1 MVFSARPVDWKLG
14 SEPMAS
20 YYQMNDLPKKLQSK
34 IKIDFNMENT
44 IIFSSKTVFW
54 PKNKQLDLSKS
65 KFRDQYQ
72 SIIFYRNSSINLKI
86 PFRYLSSAT
95 SPILI
100 GEFRLM
106 ISIGDKN
113 TDGTTGSRD
122 MGAVKLVEKLFIDYK
137 ELNQI
142 DSIFMKIFVKE
153 IIDNELKTIFKGL
166 NNDNF
171 RKIRNQ
177 IGIQSKDHMGE
188 LLAEYGFHLKNIEV
202 KYKMTDK
209 EKIESRKSSL
219 ETDLDK
225 LEIDT
230 RQNAMD
236 AVKADSKLQG
246 VLTEKEQIR
255 IAKELVKRGKHRT
268 EIADKERQNE
278 LDTVELEAEIDL
290 EIMAVEG
297 EVKKIEI
304 SEIGKKISHDGEM
317 DRIKDKQSIKGREID
332 LEVNKK
338 REEMRI
344 ESDSVS
350 NKSADAIN
358 MTASGVP
365 ENIQRLVIGGKKY
378 GFTDIIN
385 PDLEKRIIAGEIHA
399 SQADDYIEGLD
410 IKLKDASNSTEM
422 QSDIYAALAIFH
434 RLRGNKND
442 SMNEAIK
449 KSLLLN
455 KNNAMALKCRL
466 DYMQK
471 KRPQMFHPLKLEKFR
486 NELID
491 FEKIAD
497 KILNV
502 DYFDD
507 EVKSEIKKMHIKT
520 VEVLSNDKELG
531 EIYRNKLNDEYYLDI

>member
-1 MVFSARPVDWKLG
+1 MVFSTRPVDWKLG

-44 IIFSSKTVFW
+44 ILFSSKTEFW

-106 ISIGDKN
+106 ISIGDKT

-153 IIDNELKTIFKGL
+153 ILDNELKTIFKGL
-166 NNDNF
+166 NSDNF

-177 IGIQSKDHMGE
+177 IEFQSKDHMGE
-188 LLAEYGFHLKNIEV
+188 LLAGYGFHLKNIEV

-268 EIADKERQNE
+268 EIADKERQIE

-297 EVKKIEI
+297 EVKQIEI
-304 SEIGKKISHDGEM
+304 SEIGKKISHDGEIN
-317 DRIKDKQSIKGREID
+317 RIKDKQSIKAREIE

-338 REEMRI
+338 REDLQTKVDAALQMQTGGI
-344 ESDSVS
+344 SV
-350 NKSADAIN
+350 DL
-358 MTASGVP
+358 
-365 ENIQRLVIGGKKY
+365 QRDILEVGGKKY

-399 SQADDYIEGLD
+399 SQADEYIEGLD
-410 IKLKDASNSTEM
+410 IKLKDASNSTEK

-486 NELID
+486 DELID
-491 FEKIAD
+491 FEEIAD

-507 EVKSEIKKMHIKT
+507 EIKDEVRRMHIKT

>member
-1 MVFSARPVDWKLG
+1 MVFSARPVDWKFG

-20 YYQMNDLPKKLQSK
+20 YYQMIDLPKKLQSK

-44 IIFSSKTVFW
+44 ILFSSKTEFW

-142 DSIFMKIFVKE
+142 NSIFMKIFVKE
-153 IIDNELKTIFKGL
+153 ILDDELKTIFKGL

-177 IGIQSKDHMGE
+177 IEIQSKDHMGE
-188 LLAEYGFHLKNIEV
+188 LLAAYGFHLKNIEV

-304 SEIGKKISHDGEM
+304 SEVGKKISHDGEM
-317 DRIKDKQSIKGREID
+317 DRIKDKQSIKAREIE
-332 LEVNKK
+332 LEENKK
-338 REEMRI
+338 REDLQRKVDAALQMQTGGI
-344 ESDSVS
+344 SV
-350 NKSADAIN
+350 DL
-358 MTASGVP
+358 
-365 ENIQRLVIGGKKY
+365 QRDILEVGGKKY

-410 IKLKDASNSTEM
+410 IKLKDASNSTEK

-486 NELID
+486 NELIE

>member
-20 YYQMNDLPKKLQSK
+20 HYQMNDLPKKLQSK

-44 IIFSSKTVFW
+44 ILFSSKTEFW

-106 ISIGDKN
+106 ISIGDKH

-122 MGAVKLVEKLFIDYK
+122 MGAVKLVEKLFTEYK

-142 DSIFMKIFVKE
+142 NSIFMKIFVKE
-153 IIDNELKTIFKGL
+153 ILDSELKTIFKGL

-177 IGIQSKDHMGE
+177 IEVQSKNHMGE
-188 LLAEYGFHLKNIEV
+188 LLATYGFHLKNIEV

-268 EIADKERQNE
+268 QIADKERQIE

-290 EIMAVEG
+290 EIMAVES

-304 SEIGKKISHDGEM
+304 SEIGKKISHDGKI
-317 DRIKDKQSIKGREID
+317 DRIKDKQSIKEREIELEEKRKRED
-332 LEVNKK
+332 LQRKVDAALKMQTGGISVDLQRDILEV
-338 REEMRI
+338 
-344 ESDSVS
+344 
-350 NKSADAIN
+350 
-358 MTASGVP
+358 
-365 ENIQRLVIGGKKY
+365 GGNKY

>member
-1 MVFSARPVDWKLG
+1 MVFSARPVDWKFG

-44 IIFSSKTVFW
+44 ILFSSKTEFW

-142 DSIFMKIFVKE
+142 NSIFMKIFVKE
-153 IIDNELKTIFKGL
+153 ILDDELKTIFKGL

-177 IGIQSKDHMGE
+177 IEIQSKDHMGE
-188 LLAEYGFHLKNIEV
+188 LLAAYGFHLKNIEV

-304 SEIGKKISHDGEM
+304 SEVGKKISHDGEM
-317 DRIKDKQSIKGREID
+317 DRIKDKQSIKAREIE
-332 LEVNKK
+332 LEENKK
-338 REEMRI
+338 REDLQRKVDAALKMQTGGI
-344 ESDSVS
+344 SV
-350 NKSADAIN
+350 DL
-358 MTASGVP
+358 
-365 ENIQRLVIGGKKY
+365 QRDILEVGGKKY

-410 IKLKDASNSTEM
+410 IKLKDASNSTEK

-486 NELID
+486 NELIE

>member
-1 MVFSARPVDWKLG
+1 
-14 SEPMAS
+14 
-20 YYQMNDLPKKLQSK
+20 
-34 IKIDFNMENT
+34 
-44 IIFSSKTVFW
+44 
-54 PKNKQLDLSKS
+54 
-65 KFRDQYQ
+65 
-72 SIIFYRNSSINLKI
+72 

-153 IIDNELKTIFKGL
+153 ILDNELKTIFKGL
-166 NNDNF
+166 NSDNF

-177 IGIQSKDHMGE
+177 IEFQSKDHMGE
-188 LLAEYGFHLKNIEV
+188 LLAGYGFHLKNIEV

-268 EIADKERQNE
+268 EIADKERQIE

-297 EVKKIEI
+297 EVKQIEI
-304 SEIGKKISHDGEM
+304 SEIGKKISHDGEIN
-317 DRIKDKQSIKGREID
+317 RIKDKQSIKAREIE

-338 REEMRI
+338 REDLQTKVDAALQMQTGGI
-344 ESDSVS
+344 SV
-350 NKSADAIN
+350 DL
-358 MTASGVP
+358 
-365 ENIQRLVIGGKKY
+365 QRDILEVGGKKY

-399 SQADDYIEGLD
+399 SQADEYIEGLD
-410 IKLKDASNSTEM
+410 IKLKDASNSTEK

-486 NELID
+486 DELID
-491 FEKIAD
+491 FEEIAD

-507 EVKSEIKKMHIKT
+507 EIKDEVRRMHIKT

>member
-1 MVFSARPVDWKLG
+1 MVFSARPVDWKFG

-20 YYQMNDLPKKLQSK
+20 YYQMIDLPKKLQSK

-44 IIFSSKTVFW
+44 ILFSSKTEFW

-122 MGAVKLVEKLFIDYK
+122 MGAVKLVEKLFIEYK

-142 DSIFMKIFVKE
+142 NSIFMKIFVKE
-153 IIDNELKTIFKGL
+153 ILDDELKTIFKGL

-177 IGIQSKDHMGE
+177 IEIQSKDHMGE
-188 LLAEYGFHLKNIEV
+188 LLAAYGFHLKNIEV

-304 SEIGKKISHDGEM
+304 SEVGKKISHDGEM
-317 DRIKDKQSIKGREID
+317 DRIKDKQSIKAREIE
-332 LEVNKK
+332 LEENKK
-338 REEMRI
+338 REDLQRKVDAALQMQTGGI
-344 ESDSVS
+344 SV
-350 NKSADAIN
+350 DL
-358 MTASGVP
+358 
-365 ENIQRLVIGGKKY
+365 QRDILEVGGKKY

-410 IKLKDASNSTEM
+410 IKLKDASNSTEK

>member
-44 IIFSSKTVFW
+44 ILFSSKTEFW

-122 MGAVKLVEKLFIDYK
+122 MGAVKLVEKLFTDYK

-142 DSIFMKIFVKE
+142 NSIFMKIFVKE
-153 IIDNELKTIFKGL
+153 ILDNELKTIFKGL

-177 IGIQSKDHMGE
+177 IEVQSKDHMGE
-188 LLAEYGFHLKNIEV
+188 LLAAYGFHLKNIEV

-268 EIADKERQNE
+268 QIADKERQIE

-290 EIMAVEG
+290 EIMAVES

-304 SEIGKKISHDGEM
+304 SEIGKKISHAGKI
-317 DRIKDKQSIKGREID
+317 DRIKDKQSIKEREIELEEKRKRED
-332 LEVNKK
+332 LQRKVDAALKMQTGGISVDLQRDILEV
-338 REEMRI
+338 
-344 ESDSVS
+344 
-350 NKSADAIN
+350 
-358 MTASGVP
+358 
-365 ENIQRLVIGGKKY
+365 GGNKY

-455 KNNAMALKCRL
+455 KNNAMALKCKL

>member
-1 MVFSARPVDWKLG
+1 MVFSARPVDWKFG

-44 IIFSSKTVFW
+44 ILFSSKTEFW

-122 MGAVKLVEKLFIDYK
+122 MGAVKLVEKLFIEYK

-142 DSIFMKIFVKE
+142 NSIFMKIFVKE
-153 IIDNELKTIFKGL
+153 ILDDELKTIFKGL

-177 IGIQSKDHMGE
+177 IEIQSKDHMGE
-188 LLAEYGFHLKNIEV
+188 LLAAYGFHLKNIEV

-304 SEIGKKISHDGEM
+304 SEVGKKISHDGEM
-317 DRIKDKQSIKGREID
+317 DRIKDKQSIKAREIE
-332 LEVNKK
+332 LEENKK
-338 REEMRI
+338 REDLQRKVDAALQMQTGGI
-344 ESDSVS
+344 SV
-350 NKSADAIN
+350 DL
-358 MTASGVP
+358 
-365 ENIQRLVIGGKKY
+365 QRDILEVGGKKY

-410 IKLKDASNSTEM
+410 IKIKDASNSTEK

-486 NELID
+486 NELIE

>member
-1 MVFSARPVDWKLG
+1 
-14 SEPMAS
+14 
-20 YYQMNDLPKKLQSK
+20 
-34 IKIDFNMENT
+34 
-44 IIFSSKTVFW
+44 
-54 PKNKQLDLSKS
+54 
-65 KFRDQYQ
+65 
-72 SIIFYRNSSINLKI
+72 
-86 PFRYLSSAT
+86 
-95 SPILI
+95 
-100 GEFRLM
+100 
-106 ISIGDKN
+106 
-113 TDGTTGSRD
+113 
-122 MGAVKLVEKLFIDYK
+122 
-137 ELNQI
+137 
-142 DSIFMKIFVKE
+142 
-153 IIDNELKTIFKGL
+153 
-166 NNDNF
+166 
-171 RKIRNQ
+171 
-177 IGIQSKDHMGE
+177 
-188 LLAEYGFHLKNIEV
+188 
-202 KYKMTDK
+202 
-209 EKIESRKSSL
+209 
-219 ETDLDK
+219 
-225 LEIDT
+225 
-230 RQNAMD
+230 
-236 AVKADSKLQG
+236 
-246 VLTEKEQIR
+246 
-255 IAKELVKRGKHRT
+255 
-268 EIADKERQNE
+268 
-278 LDTVELEAEIDL
+278 
-290 EIMAVEG
+290 MAVES

-304 SEIGKKISHDGEM
+304 SEIGKKISHAGKI
-317 DRIKDKQSIKGREID
+317 DRIKDKQSIKEREIELEEKRKRED
-332 LEVNKK
+332 LQRKVDAALKMQTGGISVDLQRDILEV
-338 REEMRI
+338 
-344 ESDSVS
+344 
-350 NKSADAIN
+350 
-358 MTASGVP
+358 
-365 ENIQRLVIGGKKY
+365 GGNKY

-497 KILNV
+497 KIMNV

>member
-1 MVFSARPVDWKLG
+1 MVFSSRPVDWKLG

-44 IIFSSKTVFW
+44 ILFSSKTEFW

-142 DSIFMKIFVKE
+142 NSIFMKIFVKE
-153 IIDNELKTIFKGL
+153 ILDNELKTIFKGL

-177 IGIQSKDHMGE
+177 IEVQSKDHMGE
-188 LLAEYGFHLKNIEV
+188 LLAAYGFHLKNIEV

-268 EIADKERQNE
+268 QIADKERQIE

-290 EIMAVEG
+290 EIMAVES

-304 SEIGKKISHDGEM
+304 SEIGKKISHDGKM
-317 DRIKDKQSIKGREID
+317 DRIKDKQSIKEREIELEEKRKRED
-332 LEVNKK
+332 LQRKVDAALKMQTGGISVDLQRDILEV
-338 REEMRI
+338 
-344 ESDSVS
+344 
-350 NKSADAIN
+350 
-358 MTASGVP
+358 
-365 ENIQRLVIGGKKY
+365 GGNKY

>member
-1 MVFSARPVDWKLG
+1 MVFSTRPVDWKLG

-44 IIFSSKTVFW
+44 ILFSSKTEFW

-153 IIDNELKTIFKGL
+153 ILDNELKTIFKGL
-166 NNDNF
+166 NSDNF

-177 IGIQSKDHMGE
+177 IEFQSKDHMGE
-188 LLAEYGFHLKNIEV
+188 LLAGYGFHLKNIEV

-268 EIADKERQNE
+268 EIADKERQIE

-297 EVKKIEI
+297 EVKQIEI
-304 SEIGKKISHDGEM
+304 SEIGKKISHDGEIN
-317 DRIKDKQSIKGREID
+317 RIKDKQSIKAREIE

-338 REEMRI
+338 REDLQRKVDAALQMQTGGI
-344 ESDSVS
+344 SV
-350 NKSADAIN
+350 DL
-358 MTASGVP
+358 
-365 ENIQRLVIGGKKY
+365 QRDILEVGGKKY

-399 SQADDYIEGLD
+399 SQADEYIEGLD
-410 IKLKDASNSTEM
+410 IKLKDASNSTEK

-486 NELID
+486 DELID
-491 FEKIAD
+491 FEEIAD

-507 EVKSEIKKMHIKT
+507 EIKDEVRRMHIKT

>member
-1 MVFSARPVDWKLG
+1 
-14 SEPMAS
+14 
-20 YYQMNDLPKKLQSK
+20 
-34 IKIDFNMENT
+34 
-44 IIFSSKTVFW
+44 
-54 PKNKQLDLSKS
+54 
-65 KFRDQYQ
+65 
-72 SIIFYRNSSINLKI
+72 
-86 PFRYLSSAT
+86 
-95 SPILI
+95 
-100 GEFRLM
+100 
-106 ISIGDKN
+106 
-113 TDGTTGSRD
+113 
-122 MGAVKLVEKLFIDYK
+122 
-137 ELNQI
+137 
-142 DSIFMKIFVKE
+142 MKIFVKE
-153 IIDNELKTIFKGL
+153 ILDNELKTIFKGL

-177 IGIQSKDHMGE
+177 IEVQSKDHMGE
-188 LLAEYGFHLKNIEV
+188 LLAAYGFHLKNIEV

-268 EIADKERQNE
+268 QIADKERQIE

-290 EIMAVEG
+290 EIMAVES

-304 SEIGKKISHDGEM
+304 SEIGKKISHDGKI
-317 DRIKDKQSIKGREID
+317 DRIKDKQSIKEREIELEEKRKRED
-332 LEVNKK
+332 LQRKVDAALKMQTGGISVDLQRDILEV
-338 REEMRI
+338 
-344 ESDSVS
+344 
-350 NKSADAIN
+350 
-358 MTASGVP
+358 
-365 ENIQRLVIGGKKY
+365 GGNKY

-442 SMNEAIK
+442 AMNEAIK

-520 VEVLSNDKELG
+520 IEVLSNDKELG

>member
-1 MVFSARPVDWKLG
+1 MVFSARPVDWKFG

-44 IIFSSKTVFW
+44 ILFSSKTEFW

-142 DSIFMKIFVKE
+142 NSIFMKIFVKE
-153 IIDNELKTIFKGL
+153 ILDNELKTIFKGL

-177 IGIQSKDHMGE
+177 IEIQSKDHMGE
-188 LLAEYGFHLKNIEV
+188 LLAAYGFHLKNIEV

-304 SEIGKKISHDGEM
+304 SEVGKKISHDGEM
-317 DRIKDKQSIKGREID
+317 DRIKDKQSIKAREIE
-332 LEVNKK
+332 LEENKK
-338 REEMRI
+338 REDLQRKVDAALKMQTGGI
-344 ESDSVS
+344 SV
-350 NKSADAIN
+350 DL
-358 MTASGVP
+358 
-365 ENIQRLVIGGKKY
+365 QRDILEVGGKKY

-410 IKLKDASNSTEM
+410 IKLKDASNSTEK

>member
-20 YYQMNDLPKKLQSK
+20 HYQMNDLPKKLQSK

-44 IIFSSKTVFW
+44 ILFSSKTEFW

-106 ISIGDKN
+106 ISIGDKH

-122 MGAVKLVEKLFIDYK
+122 MGAVKLVEKLFIEYK

-142 DSIFMKIFVKE
+142 NSIFMKIFVKE
-153 IIDNELKTIFKGL
+153 ILDSELKTIFKGL

-177 IGIQSKDHMGE
+177 IEIQSKDHMGE
-188 LLAEYGFHLKNIEV
+188 LLAAYGFHLKNIEV

-255 IAKELVKRGKHRT
+255 IAKELVKRGRHRT

-304 SEIGKKISHDGEM
+304 SEVGKKISHDGEM
-317 DRIKDKQSIKGREID
+317 DRIKDKQSIKAREIE
-332 LEVNKK
+332 LEENKK
-338 REEMRI
+338 REDLQRKVDAALKMQTGGI
-344 ESDSVS
+344 SV
-350 NKSADAIN
+350 DL
-358 MTASGVP
+358 
-365 ENIQRLVIGGKKY
+365 QRDILEVGGKKY

-410 IKLKDASNSTEM
+410 IKIKDASNSTEK

>member
-1 MVFSARPVDWKLG
+1 MVFSARPVDWKFG

-44 IIFSSKTVFW
+44 ILFSSKTEFW

-122 MGAVKLVEKLFIDYK
+122 MGAVKLVEKLFIEYK

-142 DSIFMKIFVKE
+142 NSIFMKIFVKE
-153 IIDNELKTIFKGL
+153 ILDDELKTIFKGL

-177 IGIQSKDHMGE
+177 IEIQSKDHMGE
-188 LLAEYGFHLKNIEV
+188 LLAAYGFHLKNIEV

-304 SEIGKKISHDGEM
+304 SEVGKKISHDGEM
-317 DRIKDKQSIKGREID
+317 DRIKDKQSIKAREIE
-332 LEVNKK
+332 LEENKK
-338 REEMRI
+338 REDLQRKVDAALQMQTGGI
-344 ESDSVS
+344 SV
-350 NKSADAIN
+350 DL
-358 MTASGVP
+358 
-365 ENIQRLVIGGKKY
+365 QRDILEVGGKKY

-410 IKLKDASNSTEM
+410 IKLKDASNSTEK

-486 NELID
+486 NELIE

>member
-1 MVFSARPVDWKLG
+1 MVFSARLVDWKLG

-44 IIFSSKTVFW
+44 ILFSSKTEFW

-106 ISIGDKN
+106 ISIGDKH

-122 MGAVKLVEKLFIDYK
+122 MGAVKLVEKLFTDYK

-142 DSIFMKIFVKE
+142 NSIFMKIFVKE
-153 IIDNELKTIFKGL
+153 ILDNELKTIFKGL

-177 IGIQSKDHMGE
+177 IEVQSKDHMGE
-188 LLAEYGFHLKNIEV
+188 LLAAYGFHLKNIEV

-268 EIADKERQNE
+268 QIADKERQIE

-290 EIMAVEG
+290 EIMAVES

-304 SEIGKKISHDGEM
+304 SEIGKKISHDGKI
-317 DRIKDKQSIKGREID
+317 DRIKDKQSIKEREIELEEQRKRED
-332 LEVNKK
+332 LQRKVDAALKMQTGGISVDLQRDILEV
-338 REEMRI
+338 
-344 ESDSVS
+344 
-350 NKSADAIN
+350 
-358 MTASGVP
+358 
-365 ENIQRLVIGGKKY
+365 GGNKY

-442 SMNEAIK
+442 AMNEAIK

-520 VEVLSNDKELG
+520 IEVLSNDKELG

>member
-1 MVFSARPVDWKLG
+1 MVFSARPVDWKFG

-44 IIFSSKTVFW
+44 ILFSSKTEFW

-142 DSIFMKIFVKE
+142 NSIFMKIFVKE
-153 IIDNELKTIFKGL
+153 ILDDELKTIFKGL

-177 IGIQSKDHMGE
+177 IEIQSKDHMGE
-188 LLAEYGFHLKNIEV
+188 LLAAYGFHLKNIEV

-304 SEIGKKISHDGEM
+304 SEVGKKISHDGEM
-317 DRIKDKQSIKGREID
+317 DRIKDKQSIKAREIE
-332 LEVNKK
+332 LEENKK
-338 REEMRI
+338 REDLQRKVDAALQMQTGGI
-344 ESDSVS
+344 SV
-350 NKSADAIN
+350 DL
-358 MTASGVP
+358 
-365 ENIQRLVIGGKKY
+365 QRDILEVGGKKY

-410 IKLKDASNSTEM
+410 IKLKDASNSTEK

>member
-1 MVFSARPVDWKLG
+1 MVFSARPVDWKFG

-44 IIFSSKTVFW
+44 ILFSSKTEFW

-122 MGAVKLVEKLFIDYK
+122 MGAVKLVEKLFIEYK

-142 DSIFMKIFVKE
+142 NSIFMKIFVKE
-153 IIDNELKTIFKGL
+153 ILDNELKTIFKGL

-177 IGIQSKDHMGE
+177 IEIQSKDHMGE
-188 LLAEYGFHLKNIEV
+188 LLAAYGFHLKNIEV

-304 SEIGKKISHDGEM
+304 SEVGKKISHDGEM
-317 DRIKDKQSIKGREID
+317 DRIKDKQSIKAREIE
-332 LEVNKK
+332 LEENKK
-338 REEMRI
+338 REDLQRKVDAALQMQTGGI
-344 ESDSVS
+344 SV
-350 NKSADAIN
+350 DL
-358 MTASGVP
+358 
-365 ENIQRLVIGGKKY
+365 QRDILEVGGKKY

-410 IKLKDASNSTEM
+410 IKIKDASNSTEK

-486 NELID
+486 NELIE

>member
-1 MVFSARPVDWKLG
+1 MVFSSRPVDWKLG

-44 IIFSSKTVFW
+44 ILFSSKTEFW

-142 DSIFMKIFVKE
+142 NSIFMKIFVKE
-153 IIDNELKTIFKGL
+153 ILDNELKTIFKGL

-177 IGIQSKDHMGE
+177 IEVQSKDHMGE
-188 LLAEYGFHLKNIEV
+188 LLAAYGFHLKNIEV

-268 EIADKERQNE
+268 QIADKERQIE

-290 EIMAVEG
+290 EIMAVES

-304 SEIGKKISHDGEM
+304 SEIGKKISHDGKM
-317 DRIKDKQSIKGREID
+317 DRIKDKQSIKEREIELEEQRKRED
-332 LEVNKK
+332 LQRKVDAALKMQTGGISVDLQRDILEV
-338 REEMRI
+338 
-344 ESDSVS
+344 
-350 NKSADAIN
+350 
-358 MTASGVP
+358 
-365 ENIQRLVIGGKKY
+365 GGNKY

-491 FEKIAD
+491 FEKIAH

-507 EVKSEIKKMHIKT
+507 GVKSEIKKMHIKT

>member
-1 MVFSARPVDWKLG
+1 MVFSARPVDWKFG

-44 IIFSSKTVFW
+44 ILFSSKTEFW

-122 MGAVKLVEKLFIDYK
+122 MGAVKLVEKMFIEYK

-142 DSIFMKIFVKE
+142 NSIFMKIFVKE
-153 IIDNELKTIFKGL
+153 ILDDELKTIFKGL

-177 IGIQSKDHMGE
+177 IEIQSKDHMGE
-188 LLAEYGFHLKNIEV
+188 LLAAYGFHLKNIEV

-268 EIADKERQNE
+268 QIADKERQIE

-290 EIMAVEG
+290 EIMAVES

-304 SEIGKKISHDGEM
+304 SEVGKKISHDGEM
-317 DRIKDKQSIKGREID
+317 DRIKDKQSIKAREIE
-332 LEVNKK
+332 LEENKK
-338 REEMRI
+338 REDLQRKVDAALQMQTGGI
-344 ESDSVS
+344 SV
-350 NKSADAIN
+350 DL
-358 MTASGVP
+358 
-365 ENIQRLVIGGKKY
+365 QRDILEVGGKKY

-410 IKLKDASNSTEM
+410 IKIKDASNSTEK

>member
-1 MVFSARPVDWKLG
+1 MVFSARLVDWKLG

-44 IIFSSKTVFW
+44 ILFSSKTEFW

-106 ISIGDKN
+106 ISIGDKH

-122 MGAVKLVEKLFIDYK
+122 MGAVKLVEKLFTDYK

-142 DSIFMKIFVKE
+142 NSIFMKIFVKE
-153 IIDNELKTIFKGL
+153 ILDNELKTIFKGL

-177 IGIQSKDHMGE
+177 IEVQSKDHMGE
-188 LLAEYGFHLKNIEV
+188 LLAAYGFHLKNIEV

-268 EIADKERQNE
+268 QIADKERQIE

-290 EIMAVEG
+290 EIMAVES

-304 SEIGKKISHDGEM
+304 SEIGKKISHDGKI
-317 DRIKDKQSIKGREID
+317 DRIKDKQSIKEREIELEEKRKRED
-332 LEVNKK
+332 LQRKVDAALKMQTGGISVDLQRDILEV
-338 REEMRI
+338 
-344 ESDSVS
+344 
-350 NKSADAIN
+350 
-358 MTASGVP
+358 
-365 ENIQRLVIGGKKY
+365 GGNKY

-442 SMNEAIK
+442 AMNEAIK

-520 VEVLSNDKELG
+520 IEVLSNDKELG

>member
-1 MVFSARPVDWKLG
+1 MVFSTRPVDWKLG
-14 SEPMAS
+14 SEPVAS

-44 IIFSSKTVFW
+44 ILFSSKTEFW

-153 IIDNELKTIFKGL
+153 ILDNELKTIFKGL
-166 NNDNF
+166 NSDNF

-177 IGIQSKDHMGE
+177 IEFQSKDHMGE
-188 LLAEYGFHLKNIEV
+188 LLAGYGFHLKNIEV

-268 EIADKERQNE
+268 EIADKERQIE

-297 EVKKIEI
+297 EVKQIEI
-304 SEIGKKISHDGEM
+304 SEIGKKISHDGEIN
-317 DRIKDKQSIKGREID
+317 RIKDKQSIKAREIE

-338 REEMRI
+338 REDLQTKVDAALQMQTGGI
-344 ESDSVS
+344 SV
-350 NKSADAIN
+350 DL
-358 MTASGVP
+358 
-365 ENIQRLVIGGKKY
+365 QRDILEVGGKKY

-399 SQADDYIEGLD
+399 SQADEYIEGLD
-410 IKLKDASNSTEM
+410 IKLKDASNSTEK

-486 NELID
+486 DELID
-491 FEKIAD
+491 FEEIAD

-507 EVKSEIKKMHIKT
+507 EIKDEVRRMHIKT

>member
-1 MVFSARPVDWKLG
+1 MVFSARPVDWKFG

-44 IIFSSKTVFW
+44 ILFSSKTEFW

-122 MGAVKLVEKLFIDYK
+122 MGAVKLVEKLFIEYK

-142 DSIFMKIFVKE
+142 NSIFMKIFVKE
-153 IIDNELKTIFKGL
+153 ILDNELKTIFKGL

-177 IGIQSKDHMGE
+177 IEIQSKDHMGE
-188 LLAEYGFHLKNIEV
+188 LLAAYGFHLKNIEV

-304 SEIGKKISHDGEM
+304 SEVGKKISHDGEM
-317 DRIKDKQSIKGREID
+317 DRIKDKQSIKAREIE
-332 LEVNKK
+332 LEENKK
-338 REEMRI
+338 REDLQRKVDAALQMQTGGI
-344 ESDSVS
+344 SV
-350 NKSADAIN
+350 DL
-358 MTASGVP
+358 
-365 ENIQRLVIGGKKY
+365 QRDILEVGGKKY

-410 IKLKDASNSTEM
+410 IKLKDASNSTEK

>member
-1 MVFSARPVDWKLG
+1 MVFSARLVDWKLG

-44 IIFSSKTVFW
+44 ILFSSKTEFW

-106 ISIGDKN
+106 ISIGDKH

-122 MGAVKLVEKLFIDYK
+122 MGAVKLVEKLFTDYK

-142 DSIFMKIFVKE
+142 NSIFMKIFVKE
-153 IIDNELKTIFKGL
+153 ILDNELKTIFKGL

-177 IGIQSKDHMGE
+177 IEVQSKDHMGE
-188 LLAEYGFHLKNIEV
+188 LLAAYGFHLKNIEV

-268 EIADKERQNE
+268 QIADKERQIE
-278 LDTVELEAEIDL
+278 LDSVELEAEIDL
-290 EIMAVEG
+290 EIMAVES

-304 SEIGKKISHDGEM
+304 SEIGKKISHDGKI
-317 DRIKDKQSIKGREID
+317 DRIKDKQSIKEREIELEEKRKRED
-332 LEVNKK
+332 LQRKVDAALKMQTGGISVDLQRDILEV
-338 REEMRI
+338 
-344 ESDSVS
+344 
-350 NKSADAIN
+350 
-358 MTASGVP
+358 
-365 ENIQRLVIGGKKY
+365 GGNKY

-410 IKLKDASNSTEM
+410 IKLKDASNSPEM

-442 SMNEAIK
+442 AMNEAIK

-520 VEVLSNDKELG
+520 IEVLSNDKEFG

>member
-1 MVFSARPVDWKLG
+1 MVFSARPVDWKFG

-20 YYQMNDLPKKLQSK
+20 YYQMIDLPKKLQSK

-44 IIFSSKTVFW
+44 ILFSSKTEFW

-122 MGAVKLVEKLFIDYK
+122 MGAVKLVEKLFIEYK

-142 DSIFMKIFVKE
+142 NSIFMKIFVKE
-153 IIDNELKTIFKGL
+153 ILDDELKTIFKGL

-177 IGIQSKDHMGE
+177 IEIQSKDHMGE
-188 LLAEYGFHLKNIEV
+188 LLAAYGFHLKNIEV

-255 IAKELVKRGKHRT
+255 IAKELVKRGRHRT

-304 SEIGKKISHDGEM
+304 SEVGKKISHDGEM
-317 DRIKDKQSIKGREID
+317 DRIKDKQSIKAREIE
-332 LEVNKK
+332 LEENKK
-338 REEMRI
+338 REDLQRKVDAALQMQTGGI
-344 ESDSVS
+344 SV
-350 NKSADAIN
+350 DL
-358 MTASGVP
+358 
-365 ENIQRLVIGGKKY
+365 QRDILEVGGKKY

-410 IKLKDASNSTEM
+410 IKLKDASNSTEK

>member
-34 IKIDFNMENT
+34 IKIDFNMEN
-44 IIFSSKTVFW
+44 IILFSSKTEFW

-122 MGAVKLVEKLFIDYK
+122 MGAVKLVEKLFIDYN

-153 IIDNELKTIFKGL
+153 ILDNELKTIFKGL
-166 NNDNF
+166 KNDNF

-177 IGIQSKDHMGE
+177 IEIQSKDHMGE
-188 LLAEYGFHLKNIEV
+188 ILARYGFHLKNIEV

-219 ETDLDK
+219 DTDLDK

-246 VLTEKEQIR
+246 VLTVKEQIR

-268 EIADKERQNE
+268 GIADKERQIE

-297 EVKKIEI
+297 VVKKIEI
-304 SEIGKKISHDGEM
+304 SEIGKKISHDREVE
-317 DRIKDKQSIKGREID
+317 RIKDKQSIKAREVE

-338 REEMRI
+338 REDLQRKVDAALQMQTGGI
-344 ESDSVS
+344 SV
-350 NKSADAIN
+350 DL
-358 MTASGVP
+358 
-365 ENIQRLVIGGKKY
+365 QRDILEVGGKKY

-399 SQADDYIEGLD
+399 SQADEYIEGLD
-410 IKLKDASNSTEM
+410 IKLKDASNSTEK

-486 NELID
+486 DELID
-491 FEKIAD
+491 FEEIAD

-507 EVKSEIKKMHIKT
+507 EIKSEIKKMHIKT

-531 EIYRNKLNDEYYLDI
+531 EIYRNKLNSEYYLDI

>member
-1 MVFSARPVDWKLG
+1 MVFSARLVDWKLG

-44 IIFSSKTVFW
+44 ILFSSKTEFW
-54 PKNKQLDLSKS
+54 PKNKQLDLSKP

-106 ISIGDKN
+106 ISIGDKH

-122 MGAVKLVEKLFIDYK
+122 MGAVKLVEKLFTDYK

-142 DSIFMKIFVKE
+142 NSIFMKIFVKE
-153 IIDNELKTIFKGL
+153 ILDNELKTIFKGL

-177 IGIQSKDHMGE
+177 IEVQSKDHMGE
-188 LLAEYGFHLKNIEV
+188 LLAAYGFHLKNIEV

-268 EIADKERQNE
+268 QIADKERQIE
-278 LDTVELEAEIDL
+278 LDSVELEAEIDL
-290 EIMAVEG
+290 EIMAVES

-304 SEIGKKISHDGEM
+304 SEIGKKISHDGKI
-317 DRIKDKQSIKGREID
+317 DRIKDKQSIKEREIELEEKRKRED
-332 LEVNKK
+332 LQRKVDAALKMQTGGISVDLQRDILEV
-338 REEMRI
+338 
-344 ESDSVS
+344 
-350 NKSADAIN
+350 
-358 MTASGVP
+358 
-365 ENIQRLVIGGKKY
+365 GGNKY

-410 IKLKDASNSTEM
+410 IKLKDASNSPEM

-442 SMNEAIK
+442 AMNEAIK

-520 VEVLSNDKELG
+520 IEVLSNDKEFG

>member
-1 MVFSARPVDWKLG
+1 
-14 SEPMAS
+14 
-20 YYQMNDLPKKLQSK
+20 
-34 IKIDFNMENT
+34 
-44 IIFSSKTVFW
+44 
-54 PKNKQLDLSKS
+54 
-65 KFRDQYQ
+65 
-72 SIIFYRNSSINLKI
+72 
-86 PFRYLSSAT
+86 
-95 SPILI
+95 
-100 GEFRLM
+100 
-106 ISIGDKN
+106 
-113 TDGTTGSRD
+113 
-122 MGAVKLVEKLFIDYK
+122 
-137 ELNQI
+137 
-142 DSIFMKIFVKE
+142 
-153 IIDNELKTIFKGL
+153 
-166 NNDNF
+166 
-171 RKIRNQ
+171 
-177 IGIQSKDHMGE
+177 
-188 LLAEYGFHLKNIEV
+188 
-202 KYKMTDK
+202 MTDK

-268 EIADKERQNE
+268 QIADKERQIE

-290 EIMAVEG
+290 EIMAVES

-304 SEIGKKISHDGEM
+304 SEIGKKISHDGKI
-317 DRIKDKQSIKGREID
+317 DRIKDKQSIKEREIELEEKRKRED
-332 LEVNKK
+332 LQRKVDAALKMQTGGISVDLQRDILEV
-338 REEMRI
+338 
-344 ESDSVS
+344 
-350 NKSADAIN
+350 
-358 MTASGVP
+358 
-365 ENIQRLVIGGKKY
+365 GGNKY

>member
-1 MVFSARPVDWKLG
+1 MVFSARPVDWKFG

-44 IIFSSKTVFW
+44 ILFSSKTEFW

-122 MGAVKLVEKLFIDYK
+122 MGAVKLVEKLFIEYK

-142 DSIFMKIFVKE
+142 NSIFMKIFVKE
-153 IIDNELKTIFKGL
+153 ILDDELKTIFKGL

-177 IGIQSKDHMGE
+177 IEVQSKDHMGE
-188 LLAEYGFHLKNIEV
+188 LLAAYGFHLKNIEV

-255 IAKELVKRGKHRT
+255 IAKELVKRGRHRT

-304 SEIGKKISHDGEM
+304 SEVGKKISHDGEM
-317 DRIKDKQSIKGREID
+317 DRIKDKQSIKAREIE
-332 LEVNKK
+332 LEENKK
-338 REEMRI
+338 REDLQRKVDAALQMQTGGI
-344 ESDSVS
+344 SV
-350 NKSADAIN
+350 DL
-358 MTASGVP
+358 
-365 ENIQRLVIGGKKY
+365 QRDILEVGGKKY

-410 IKLKDASNSTEM
+410 IKIKDASNSTEK

>member
-1 MVFSARPVDWKLG
+1 MVFSARPVDWKFG

-44 IIFSSKTVFW
+44 ILFSSKTEFW

-122 MGAVKLVEKLFIDYK
+122 MGAVKLVEKLFIEYK

-142 DSIFMKIFVKE
+142 NSIFMKIFVKE
-153 IIDNELKTIFKGL
+153 ILDDELKTIFKGL

-177 IGIQSKDHMGE
+177 IEIQSKDHMGE
-188 LLAEYGFHLKNIEV
+188 LLAAYGFHLKNIEV

-304 SEIGKKISHDGEM
+304 SEVGKKISHDGEM
-317 DRIKDKQSIKGREID
+317 DRIKDKQSIKAREIE
-332 LEVNKK
+332 LEENKK
-338 REEMRI
+338 REDLQRKVDAALQMQTGGI
-344 ESDSVS
+344 SV
-350 NKSADAIN
+350 DL
-358 MTASGVP
+358 
-365 ENIQRLVIGGKKY
+365 QRDILEVGGKKY

-410 IKLKDASNSTEM
+410 IKLKDASNSTEK

>member
-1 MVFSARPVDWKLG
+1 MVFSSRPVDWKLG

-44 IIFSSKTVFW
+44 ILFSSKTEFW

-142 DSIFMKIFVKE
+142 NSIFMKIFVKE
-153 IIDNELKTIFKGL
+153 ILDNELKTIFKGL

-177 IGIQSKDHMGE
+177 IEVQSKDHMGE
-188 LLAEYGFHLKNIEV
+188 LLAAYGFHLKNIEV

-268 EIADKERQNE
+268 QIADKERQIE

-290 EIMAVEG
+290 EIMAVES

-304 SEIGKKISHDGEM
+304 SEIGKKISHDGKM
-317 DRIKDKQSIKGREID
+317 DRIKDKQSIKEREIELEEKRKRED
-332 LEVNKK
+332 LQRKVDAALKMQTGGISVDLQRDILEV
-338 REEMRI
+338 
-344 ESDSVS
+344 
-350 NKSADAIN
+350 
-358 MTASGVP
+358 
-365 ENIQRLVIGGKKY
+365 GGNKY

-507 EVKSEIKKMHIKT
+507 GVKSEIKKMHIKT

>member
-1 MVFSARPVDWKLG
+1 MVFSARPVDWKFG

-44 IIFSSKTVFW
+44 ILFSSKTEFW

-122 MGAVKLVEKLFIDYK
+122 MGAVKLVEKLFIEYK

-142 DSIFMKIFVKE
+142 NSIFMKIFVKE
-153 IIDNELKTIFKGL
+153 ILDNELKTIFKGL

-177 IGIQSKDHMGE
+177 IEIQSKDHMGE
-188 LLAEYGFHLKNIEV
+188 LLAAYGFHLKNIEV

-304 SEIGKKISHDGEM
+304 SEVGKKISHEGEM
-317 DRIKDKQSIKGREID
+317 DRIKDKQSIKAREIE
-332 LEVNKK
+332 LEENKK
-338 REEMRI
+338 REDLQRKVDAALKMQTGGI
-344 ESDSVS
+344 SV
-350 NKSADAIN
+350 DL
-358 MTASGVP
+358 
-365 ENIQRLVIGGKKY
+365 QRDILEVGGKKY

-410 IKLKDASNSTEM
+410 IKIKDASNSTEK

>member
-1 MVFSARPVDWKLG
+1 MVFSARLVDWKLG

-44 IIFSSKTVFW
+44 ILFSSKTEFW

-106 ISIGDKN
+106 ISIGDKH

-122 MGAVKLVEKLFIDYK
+122 MGAVKLVEKLFTDYK

-142 DSIFMKIFVKE
+142 NSIFMKIFVKE
-153 IIDNELKTIFKGL
+153 ILDNELKTIFKGL

-177 IGIQSKDHMGE
+177 IEVQSKDHMGE
-188 LLAEYGFHLKNIEV
+188 LLAAYGFHLKNIEV

-268 EIADKERQNE
+268 QIADKERQIE

-290 EIMAVEG
+290 EIMAVES

-304 SEIGKKISHDGEM
+304 SEIGKKISHDGKI
-317 DRIKDKQSIKGREID
+317 DRIKDKQSIKEREIELEEKRKRED
-332 LEVNKK
+332 LQRKVDAALKMQTGGISVDLQRDILEV
-338 REEMRI
+338 
-344 ESDSVS
+344 
-350 NKSADAIN
+350 
-358 MTASGVP
+358 
-365 ENIQRLVIGGKKY
+365 GGNKY

-520 VEVLSNDKELG
+520 IEVLSNDKELG

>member
-20 YYQMNDLPKKLQSK
+20 HYQMNDLPKKLQSK

-44 IIFSSKTVFW
+44 ILFSSKTEFW

-106 ISIGDKN
+106 ISIGDKH

-122 MGAVKLVEKLFIDYK
+122 MGAVKLVEKLFTDYK

-142 DSIFMKIFVKE
+142 NSIFMKIFVKE
-153 IIDNELKTIFKGL
+153 ILDSELKTIFKGL

-177 IGIQSKDHMGE
+177 IEVQSKNHMGE
-188 LLAEYGFHLKNIEV
+188 LLATYGFHLKNIEV

-268 EIADKERQNE
+268 QIADKERQIE

-290 EIMAVEG
+290 EIMAVES

-304 SEIGKKISHDGEM
+304 SEIGKKISHDGKI
-317 DRIKDKQSIKGREID
+317 DRIKDKQSIKEREIELEEKRKRED
-332 LEVNKK
+332 LQRKVDAALKMQTGGISVDLQRDILEV
-338 REEMRI
+338 
-344 ESDSVS
+344 
-350 NKSADAIN
+350 
-358 MTASGVP
+358 
-365 ENIQRLVIGGKKY
+365 GGNKY

>member
-44 IIFSSKTVFW
+44 ILFSSKTEFW

-106 ISIGDKN
+106 ISIGDKH

-122 MGAVKLVEKLFIDYK
+122 MGAVKLVEKLFTDYK

-142 DSIFMKIFVKE
+142 NSIFMKIFVKE
-153 IIDNELKTIFKGL
+153 ILDNELKTIFKGL

-177 IGIQSKDHMGE
+177 IEVQSKDHMGE
-188 LLAEYGFHLKNIEV
+188 LLAAYGFHLKNIEV

-268 EIADKERQNE
+268 QIADKERQIE

-290 EIMAVEG
+290 EIMAVES

-304 SEIGKKISHDGEM
+304 SEIGKKISHAGKI
-317 DRIKDKQSIKGREID
+317 DRIKDKQSIKEREIELEEKRKRED
-332 LEVNKK
+332 LQRKVDAALKMQTGGISVDLQRDILEV
-338 REEMRI
+338 
-344 ESDSVS
+344 
-350 NKSADAIN
+350 
-358 MTASGVP
+358 
-365 ENIQRLVIGGKKY
+365 GGNKY

-455 KNNAMALKCRL
+455 KNNAMALKCKL

>member
-1 MVFSARPVDWKLG
+1 MVFSARLVDWKLG

-44 IIFSSKTVFW
+44 ILFSSKTEFW

-106 ISIGDKN
+106 ISIGDKH

-122 MGAVKLVEKLFIDYK
+122 MGAVKLVEKLFTDYK

-142 DSIFMKIFVKE
+142 NSIFMKIFVKE
-153 IIDNELKTIFKGL
+153 ILDNELKTIFKGL

-177 IGIQSKDHMGE
+177 IEVQSKDHMGE
-188 LLAEYGFHLKNIEV
+188 LLAAYGFHLKNIEV

-268 EIADKERQNE
+268 QIADKERQIE

-290 EIMAVEG
+290 EIMAVES

-304 SEIGKKISHDGEM
+304 SEIGKKISHDGKI
-317 DRIKDKQSIKGREID
+317 DRIKDKQSIKEREIELEEKRKRED
-332 LEVNKK
+332 LQRKVDAALKMQTGGISVDLQRDILEV
-338 REEMRI
+338 
-344 ESDSVS
+344 
-350 NKSADAIN
+350 
-358 MTASGVP
+358 
-365 ENIQRLVIGGKKY
+365 GGNKY

-442 SMNEAIK
+442 AMNEAIK

-507 EVKSEIKKMHIKT
+507 EVKSEIKKIHIKT
-520 VEVLSNDKELG
+520 IEVLSNDKELG

>member
-1 MVFSARPVDWKLG
+1 MVFSARPVDWKFG

-44 IIFSSKTVFW
+44 ILFSSKTEFW

-122 MGAVKLVEKLFIDYK
+122 MGAVKLVEKLFIEYK

-142 DSIFMKIFVKE
+142 NSIFMKIFVKE
-153 IIDNELKTIFKGL
+153 ILDDELKTIFKGL

-177 IGIQSKDHMGE
+177 IEIQSKDHMGE
-188 LLAEYGFHLKNIEV
+188 LLAAYGFHLKNIEV

-304 SEIGKKISHDGEM
+304 SEVGKKISHDGEM
-317 DRIKDKQSIKGREID
+317 DRIKDKQSIKAREIE
-332 LEVNKK
+332 LEENKK
-338 REEMRI
+338 REDLQRKVDAALKMQTGGI
-344 ESDSVS
+344 SV
-350 NKSADAIN
+350 DL
-358 MTASGVP
+358 
-365 ENIQRLVIGGKKY
+365 QRDILEVGGKKY

-410 IKLKDASNSTEM
+410 IKLKDASNSTEK

-486 NELID
+486 NELIE

>member
-1 MVFSARPVDWKLG
+1 MVFSARPVDWKFG

-44 IIFSSKTVFW
+44 ILFSSKTEFW

-122 MGAVKLVEKLFIDYK
+122 MGAVKLVEKLFIEYK

-142 DSIFMKIFVKE
+142 NSIFMKIFVKE
-153 IIDNELKTIFKGL
+153 ILDNELKTIFKGL

-177 IGIQSKDHMGE
+177 IEVQSKDHMGE
-188 LLAEYGFHLKNIEV
+188 LLAAYGFHLKNIEV

-304 SEIGKKISHDGEM
+304 SEVGKKISHDGEM
-317 DRIKDKQSIKGREID
+317 DRIKDKQSIKAREIE
-332 LEVNKK
+332 LEENKK
-338 REEMRI
+338 REDLQRKVDAALKMQTGGI
-344 ESDSVS
+344 SV
-350 NKSADAIN
+350 DL
-358 MTASGVP
+358 
-365 ENIQRLVIGGKKY
+365 QRDILEVGGKKY

-410 IKLKDASNSTEM
+410 IKIKDASNSTEK

>member
-1 MVFSARPVDWKLG
+1 MVFSARPVDWKFG

-20 YYQMNDLPKKLQSK
+20 YYQMIDLPKKLQSK

-44 IIFSSKTVFW
+44 ILFSSKTEFW

-122 MGAVKLVEKLFIDYK
+122 MGAVKLVEKLFIEYK

-142 DSIFMKIFVKE
+142 NSIFMKIFVKE
-153 IIDNELKTIFKGL
+153 ILDDELKTIFKGL

-177 IGIQSKDHMGE
+177 IEIQSKDHMGE
-188 LLAEYGFHLKNIEV
+188 LLAAYGFHLKNIEV

-304 SEIGKKISHDGEM
+304 SEVGKKISHDGEM
-317 DRIKDKQSIKGREID
+317 DRIKDKQSIKAREIE
-332 LEVNKK
+332 LEENKK
-338 REEMRI
+338 REDLQRKVDAALQMQTGGI
-344 ESDSVS
+344 SV
-350 NKSADAIN
+350 DL
-358 MTASGVP
+358 
-365 ENIQRLVIGGKKY
+365 QRDILEVGGKKY

-410 IKLKDASNSTEM
+410 IKLKDASNSTEK

-486 NELID
+486 NELIE

>member
-1 MVFSARPVDWKLG
+1 MVFSARLVDWKLG

-34 IKIDFNMENT
+34 IKINFNMENT
-44 IIFSSKTVFW
+44 ILFSSKTEFW

-106 ISIGDKN
+106 ISIGDKH

-122 MGAVKLVEKLFIDYK
+122 MGAVKLVEKLFTDYK

-142 DSIFMKIFVKE
+142 NSIFMKIFVKE
-153 IIDNELKTIFKGL
+153 ILDNELKTIFKGL

-177 IGIQSKDHMGE
+177 IEVQSKDHMGE
-188 LLAEYGFHLKNIEV
+188 LLAAYGFHLKNIEV

-268 EIADKERQNE
+268 QIADKERQIE

-290 EIMAVEG
+290 EIMAVES

-304 SEIGKKISHDGEM
+304 SEIGKKISHDGKI
-317 DRIKDKQSIKGREID
+317 DRIKDKQSIKEREIELEEKRKRED
-332 LEVNKK
+332 LQRKVDAALKMQTGGISVDLQRDILEV
-338 REEMRI
+338 
-344 ESDSVS
+344 
-350 NKSADAIN
+350 
-358 MTASGVP
+358 
-365 ENIQRLVIGGKKY
+365 GGNKY

-442 SMNEAIK
+442 AMNEAIK

-520 VEVLSNDKELG
+520 IEVLSNDKELG